1 VGLRLE
7 TEKPSKSRLSR
18 RVQFLSAQQVMF
30 APMFDVLSIH
40 GAVHYEFIAQRRTVH
55 CRYCTVTWPHLRKSK
70 MRYSGDW
77 FLSKTLMF
85 GLCVHS
91 WL

>member
-1 VGLRLE
+1 
-7 TEKPSKSRLSR
+7 
-18 RVQFLSAQQVMF
+18 
-30 APMFDVLSIH
+30 MFDVLSIH
-40 GAVHYEFIAQRRTVH
+40 EVVNYEFIVRRQTVH
-55 CRYCTVTWPHLRKSK
+55 CRYCTVTLPHLRESK

-91 WL
+91 WLKTDGTS